1 MTSAQIFLFC
11 LFVESVPVKI
21 SQEQEKD
28 LLGEENVL
36 EEKPAVRQE
45 QIAAGSN
52 QHQLPEPEVQ
62 NNKLSIESTVH
73 VERNERKTPAKQINT
88 RASAKRSPV
97 AASTNLP
104 APPAAAPPI
113 AAPLVEAPIVESPK
127 VEAPL
132 IEAIKPGP
140 TKKKLFEAPK
150 PRAHS
155 ETENETD
162 SVQLNSDDTRSHIES
177 DSDCTVAT
185 TIDNLDQLSEYSE
198 PTQIIQ
204 SQDTQSSSQ
213 LTSDETSFDN
223 ELNYDELDADDSDED
238 SERRN
243 PKTCVERSVDP
254 PVGPTGAN
262 PSEPGRQQ
270 QPGPFNRPQRG
281 GGHFP
286 NMRGRFPPPYHPYR
300 TPGNENFNPQF
311 HPQYRPP
318 QNHMMGGRPM
328 HPPGPFGGPMHPYA
342 RMRPGMPLNQ
352 RLPMPPPPHGP
363 QLHPNHPGAGPPFG
377 FNPGGPGQMP
387 PRAGPGPF
395 GGPQRFP
402 PRPRADGPNSAGGF
416 RHPMHGAPLLPPQQ
430 QPPLHNNAV
439 AGSAPIPQPPQL
451 PTISGRKVLINP
463 NFKGGVQAATSK

>member
-1 MTSAQIFLFC
+1 MTSAQIFLFY

-36 EEKPAVRQE
+36 EVKPTVRPE

-52 QHQLPEPEVQ
+52 QHQQPAPEVQ
-62 NNKLSIESTVH
+62 ISKLSIESTAH
-73 VERNERKTPAKQINT
+73 AERTERKTPAKQINT
-88 RASAKRSPV
+88 RASAKRSSV
-97 AASTNLP
+97 AAPTNLP
-104 APPAAAPPI
+104 AVPAAAPPI
-113 AAPLVEAPIVESPK
+113 
-127 VEAPL
+127 EAPL
-132 IEAIKPGP
+132 IEPPSIETPPVEALKPEP
-140 TKKKLFEAPK
+140 TKKQLFEAPK
-150 PRAHS
+150 PRAYS
-155 ETENETD
+155 ETEKETD
-162 SVQLNSDDTRSHIES
+162 SVQLSSDDTRSHIES
-177 DSDCTVAT
+177 DAESTVAIA
-185 TIDNLDQLSEYSE
+185 IDNLDQLSEYSE
-198 PTQIIQ
+198 PTRIIQ

-254 PVGPTGAN
+254 PPTGAN
-262 PSEPGRQQ
+262 PSDPGRQQ

-352 RLPMPPPPHGP
+352 RLPMPPPPHGGP
-363 QLHPNHPGAGPPFG
+363 QLHPNQMHQHPPGAGPPFG
-377 FNPGGPGQMP
+377 FNPGGPGPMP
-387 PRAGPGPF
+387 PRGGPGPF
-395 GGPQRFP
+395 GAPQRFP
-402 PRPRADGPNSAGGF
+402 PRPRAEGPNSAGGF

-430 QPPLHNNAV
+430 QPPLHNSAG

-451 PTISGRKVLINP
+451 PTISRKVLINP